1 MIGGNITVQLQ
12 VSTSEKNKIGE
23 PVPIWHDV
31 PVYMPGKKEPGL
43 FGFLDLQAGDSK
55 NTAHNAKIQEST
67 HVFLCDFAEI
77 PDSLTVGGKTVK
89 VSAENTQ
96 IVANSIQYDV
106 MLIDDPMGLHKH
118 LEIYLKYTGGQ

>member
-1 MIGGNITVQLQ
+1 MIGGNITVQVQ

-23 PVPIWHDV
+23 MVPTWHPVMDL
-31 PVYMPGKKEPGL
+31 K
-43 FGFLDLQAGDSK
+43 GFLDLQSGDSK
-55 NTAHNAKIQEST
+55 HNVFNAKIQEST
-67 HVFLCDFAEI
+67 HVFVCDFRPI
-77 PDSLTVGGKTVK
+77 PDSFAVGGKTVK

-96 IVANSIQYDV
+96 IVANSKRYDV